1 MFVFRIGSVHLFTES
16 FVSCLLPYYS
26 LPSLETRQLLVPVP
40 PEYWIFKMASLCYF
54 LVLFHGSALLAV
66 SICNNGSIS
75 NFLIF
80 PLPADHSWQRNRE
93 EYA

>member
-1 MFVFRIGSVHLFTES
+1 MFVSCIGSVHLFTES
-16 FVSCLLPYYS
+16 FGSCLLPYYS

-40 PEYWIFKMASLCYF
+40 PEYWIFKMASLSYF

-66 SICNNGSIS
+66 SICNNGSILS
-75 NFLIF
+75 FLIF

-93 EYA
+93 EEA